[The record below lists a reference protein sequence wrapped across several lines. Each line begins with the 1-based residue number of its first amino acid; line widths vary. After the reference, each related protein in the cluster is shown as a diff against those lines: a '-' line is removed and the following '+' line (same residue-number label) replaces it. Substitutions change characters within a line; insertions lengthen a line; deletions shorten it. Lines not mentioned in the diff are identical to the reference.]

1 MRLSLLTIGP
11 RVSGRS
17 GFAKLAAAVL
27 ALAAVAAMPA
37 EAREIQ
43 LLCKNELATKPAL
56 WIFDTDNR
64 NFYFD
69 DGTRRPGTVT
79 INESQITLRETAE
92 QPICHVSKQAG
103 GSNCVG
109 GKQVTEFTTVINR
122 KQGTYLVYCKNI
134 HDDSNN
140 WKPGQNCFPQG
151 PNKGF
156 CAKD

>member
-1 MRLSLLTIGP
+1 MRLSLSTVMI
-11 RVSGRS
+11 RDR
-17 GFAKLAAAVL
+17 FAKFSAAALVLAALV
-27 ALAAVAAMPA
+27 AMPA

-69 DGTRRPGTVT
+69 DGVRRPGTVS

-92 QPICHVSKQAG
+92 QPICHVSKTAG

-156 CAKD
+156 CDKD